1 MLGVLGGGQLG
12 RMWAH
17 AAQTLGYQTAVLD
30 PDPHSPAGWISHLHL
45 CADYLDP
52 QALAQMAQQCAA
64 ITTEFENVPAQA
76 LAQLAQ
82 TRFVSPAAAAVAVAQ
97 DRAQEKAHF
106 TRCGVPV
113 APHAVLDSAAAVAAV
128 SDALLPGILKTARL
142 GYDGKGQAR
151 VANRAE
157 LLTAWQAMQSTG
169 LAMTSGD
176 QAPGANDALATSP
189 NMDEPHTAQAIASPK
204 GQATSSAT
212 VCVLEKMLPLAAE
225 CSVVLARGNDGQM
238 VHLPVQANLHRD
250 GILAVTEVGDGA
262 LDTALAEQALAA
274 ARDVAQGL
282 DYVGV
287 LCVEFF
293 VLHPAAPG
301 GQASLVVNE
310 IAPRP
315 HNSGHHSIDSCDVS
329 QFDLQVRCMAGLP
342 LVPPRAHS
350 AAVMLNL
357 LGDLWWPEAVPAA
370 APEQQD
376 PKTHPPTE
384 SSREPDW
391 AAVLALPGVHLH
403 LYGKTQPRRG
413 RKMGHLTCTAATLGQ
428 ARDVA
433 QQAAQC
439 LGLAPW

>member
-17 AAQTLGYQTAVLD
+17 AAQTLGFQTAVLD
-30 PDPHSPAGWISHLHL
+30 PDPNSPAGLVSHLHL
-45 CADYLDP
+45 CADYLNP

-76 LAQLAQ
+76 LAQLAR
-82 TRFVSPAAAAVAVAQ
+82 TLPVSPSAASVAVAQ

-106 TRCGVPV
+106 IRCGVPV
-113 APHAVLDSAAAVAAV
+113 APHAVLARAADVAAV
-128 SDALLPGILKTARL
+128 SEALLPGILKTARL

-151 VANRAE
+151 VANRTE
-157 LLTAWQAMQSTG
+157 LLAAWQAMQSG
-169 LAMTSGD
+169 N
-176 QAPGANDALATSP
+176 P
-189 NMDEPHTAQAIASPK
+189 PH
-204 GQATSSAT
+204 AT
-212 VCVLEKMLPLAAE
+212 VCVLEKRLPLAAE
-225 CSVVLARGNDGQM
+225 CSVVLARGQDGHM

-262 LDTALAEQALAA
+262 LDTALAAQALAA

-293 VLHPAAPG
+293 VLEPDAPG
-301 GQASLVVNE
+301 GQPSLVVNE

-315 HNSGHHSIDSCDVS
+315 HNSGHHSIDSCEVS

-342 LVPPRAHS
+342 LVQPRAHS
-350 AAVMLNL
+350 AAVMLNI
-357 LGDLWWPEAVPAA
+357 LGDLWWPGAGDVAA
-370 APEQQD
+370 AAGATAPAD
-376 PKTHPPTE
+376 MRAHRATDSAH
-384 SSREPDW
+384 EPDW
-391 AAVLALPGVHLH
+391 AAVLALPGAHLH
-403 LYGKTQPRRG
+403 LYGKTQPRQG
-413 RKMGHLTCTAATLGQ
+413 RKMGHLTCTAPTLAQ

-433 QQAAQC
+433 RQAAQC